1 MTIAIRAAVPADRAF
16 IETLGKRTVMSSV
29 SAQRHPQPE
38 AVLENYERLL
48 EIVDTRA
55 HVALVGELAGE
66 RVGFILV
73 VDSMPDE
80 VTGDDQAFIAYTAVE
95 PRKRG
100 IGVGS
105 ALLVAAEDEAR
116 KRGLPYMAL
125 MVTEENVAARAL
137 YARAGYR
144 TERRLL
150 CKAL

>member
-1 MTIAIRAAVPADRAF
+1 MTISIRAAAPGDRAF
-16 IETLGKRTVMSSV
+16 IETLGRRTVMASV
-29 SAQRHPQPE
+29 TPLRHPLPE
-38 AVLENYERLL
+38 LVLENYDRLL
-48 EIVDTRA
+48 AIVDGRA
-55 HVALVGELAGE
+55 HIAFVAERDGE
-66 RVGFILV
+66 RAGFILV
-73 VDSMPDE
+73 VESMPDE

-95 PRKRG
+95 PRMRG
-100 IGVGS
+100 MGVGS